1 MIRSMTGFAA
11 ATRDDERARVQVTV
25 KSVNHRFL
33 DVVVKGPTSLAAL
46 DTRVRA
52 LAQERLA
59 RGRIDVLIGVEHL
72 VPPAREA
79 TLDVALLEKIV
90 RAIDMARDKGLVSG
104 PLTPADVLRLPQ
116 VLEVRQ
122 AADEEG
128 AGEAPD
134 GVQAIVEAAVADAL
148 DALVVMRATE
158 GGYLARDL
166 GTRLGTLA
174 GMVDDLERLAADGQ
188 AAVTSRLH
196 ERIDA
201 LPVELRADPSAVAQ
215 EVVRFVARSD
225 IHEEIVRMR
234 GHLDHWRAL
243 SEGAEPCG
251 RKLDFLVQE
260 MNREVNTIGSK
271 AEGGRATET
280 VIDAKAELERI
291 REQVQNVE

>member
-11 ATRDDERARVQVTV
+11 ATREDERARAQVTV

-59 RGRIDVLIGVEHL
+59 RGRLDVLIGVEHL
-72 VPPAREA
+72 VPPTREA

-90 RAIDMARDKGLVSG
+90 RAINMARDKGLVSG

-122 AADEEG
+122 AAGEESADDPSG
-128 AGEAPD
+128 

-148 DALVVMRATE
+148 DALVAMRATE
-158 GGYLARDL
+158 GGYLATDL
-166 GTRLGTLA
+166 VTRLATLA
-174 GMVDDLERLAADGQ
+174 GMVDGLERLAAEGQ
-188 AAVTSRLH
+188 AAVTSRLR

-215 EVVRFVARSD
+215 EIVRFVARSD
-225 IHEEIVRMR
+225 INEEIVRMR

-260 MNREVNTIGSK
+260 MNREINTIGSK

-280 VIDAKAELERI
+280 VIAAKAELERI